1 MVHNVERLQT
11 HLKNTENVVLELLLM
26 CYPLLIIA
34 EDAKIPAHYLT
45 IILAIGIPIMAS
57 YWFYTKT
64 FSILSVSVFSA
75 VFALIM
81 YANHL
86 PLVLAVMIFV
96 YTFWRIYEN
105 FSDRTKFH
113 WNFLAVHL
121 SVFTAFYFITR
132 SFMLKPKAAE
142 VLPTM
147 MYLFLFFTLLYIVLR
162 YSNILLMT
170 RYQEGVGMSETN
182 RIFLYIT
189 GASVVTFLAVFFLIE
204 TIRTVAIQ
212 AFTFLFGGLLMGILK
227 IITPLYDYIVDYLDY
242 LRYKAYEEM
251 EPPDISFIEFEM
263 HEERAFIT
271 NASVNL
277 GPIASLLF
285 IVLMI
290 GVFIWYV
297 KSQRRKGESGETRTA
312 KVRSLGR
319 KKSQPKKRKWLYS
332 EPTVS
337 DQIRTAYQ
345 QFEKDAKIADYT
357 RFSSETVKEWF
368 ERMKWHADGAVFEVY
383 EKARYG
389 SNAITD
395 EERHHFLN
403 MLEKIKENKFE
414 K

>member
-1 MVHNVERLQT
+1 MAHNVERLQT
-11 HLKNTENVVLELLLM
+11 HLKNTEKVILELLLM

-45 IILAIGIPIMAS
+45 IGLAIVLPMIAS

-64 FSILSVSVFSA
+64 FSIGSVGIFSA
-75 VFALIM
+75 AFALIM
-81 YANHL
+81 YMNHL
-86 PLVLAVMIFV
+86 PVVLAVMIFV

-105 FSDRTKFH
+105 FSDRTKYH

-121 SVFTAFYFITR
+121 AVFTAFYFITR

-162 YSNILLMT
+162 YSIILMMT
-170 RYQEGVGMSETN
+170 RYQEGVGMVETN
-182 RIFLYIT
+182 RIFLLIT
-189 GASVVTFLAVFFLIE
+189 GASVATFLTVFFLIE
-204 TIRTVAIQ
+204 TVRTVVIG
-212 AFTFLFGGLLMGILK
+212 AFTFLFGGILMGILK

-242 LRYKAYEEM
+242 LRYRAYKEM
-251 EPPDISFIEFEM
+251 EPPEITFVEFEM
-263 HEERAFIT
+263 HEERSFLT
-271 NASVNL
+271 NASVNF

-285 IVLMI
+285 IIIMI
-290 GVFIWYV
+290 VVFIWYV
-297 KSQRRKGESGETRTA
+297 KSRGRQQNTEETKIA
-312 KVRSLGR
+312 KVKSLGR
-319 KKSQPKKRKWLYS
+319 KKSELKKKKWLYS

-345 QFEKDAKIADYT
+345 QFEKDAKTADYT

-368 ERMKWHADGAVFEVY
+368 ERMKWQADGVVFEVY

-403 MLEKIKENKFE
+403 ILEKIKENNFK